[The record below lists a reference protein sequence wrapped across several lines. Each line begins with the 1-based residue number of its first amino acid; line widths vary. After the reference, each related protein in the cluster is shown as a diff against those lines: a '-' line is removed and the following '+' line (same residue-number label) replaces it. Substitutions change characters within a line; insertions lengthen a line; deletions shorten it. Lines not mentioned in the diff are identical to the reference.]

1 MAIKNYIATD
11 TYSVVDNIRLDRA
24 NKTLDFSLTVY
35 ADSSK
40 ETEETKQEYTVDG
53 HTGTPPSVEAVVDAN
68 PTEVD
73 GDVDVATIPVYLSS
87 SKHADPGCLLT
98 CSEGGGK
105 NYDYDDGA
113 AVGTEPNSSTW
124 VWQPLSATEEY
135 YKDKAG
141 QHWYVPHDKGTV
153 TKCSAPF
160 TASDFDTWFSVAT
173 INEDDTNLVKQIY
186 LYIKSLSLFANVK
199 DA

>member
-11 TYSVVDNIRLDRA
+11 SYSVVDNIRLNRA
-24 NKTLDFSLTVY
+24 EKTLDFSLTVY

-40 ETEETKQEYTVDG
+40 GTEETIQEFMVDG
-53 HTGTPPSVEAVVDAN
+53 HIGTPPSVEAVVDAD
-68 PTEVD
+68 PAAVD
-73 GDVDVATIPVYLSS
+73 GDVDAATIPVYLSS
-87 SKHADPGCLLT
+87 SKHADPACLLT
-98 CSEGGGK
+98 CSEIGGK

-113 AVGTEPNSSTW
+113 AVGTDPNSVTW
-124 VWQPLSATEEY
+124 LWQPIMATEEY

-141 QHWYVPHDKGTV
+141 QHWYVPFDKGTV

-160 TASDFDTWFSVAT
+160 TSSDFDTWFSVAT
-173 INEDDTNLVKQIY
+173 INEDDTNLIKQIY